1 MCEKQVPPV
10 LFPEQA
16 AVRSAKLSWKPFG
29 VEHSRFMASR
39 SSIAVLPLLVCGC
52 GAPDPVPLAGN
63 EMPYF
68 PNCVAREDGGYQER
82 RLTRLSW
89 FSAEYIS
96 EPTIIDAN
104 CIAVE
109 P

>member
-1 MCEKQVPPV
+1 M
-10 LFPEQA
+10 
-16 AVRSAKLSWKPFG
+16 
-29 VEHSRFMASR
+29 
-39 SSIAVLPLLVCGC
+39 
-52 GAPDPVPLAGN
+52 PLAGN

-68 PNCVAREDGGYQER
+68 PSCVAREDGGYQER

-89 FSAEYIS
+89 FSEDYIG

>member
-1 MCEKQVPPV
+1 V
-10 LFPEQA
+10 
-16 AVRSAKLSWKPFG
+16 
-29 VEHSRFMASR
+29 ASR
-39 SSIAVLPLLVCGC
+39 SYIVVLSFLVCGC
-52 GAPDPVPLAGN
+52 SAPDPMPLAGN

-89 FSAEYIS
+89 FSEDYIG